1 MGRRAAMEPPGEGAG
16 GAAGGAVGGGEPG
29 GEAGPGGVVA
39 WTVDGEPLPAGEALR
54 SARWNLRFGCL
65 GLPWLWA
72 VNVWLYWPVLTKAGA
87 RAAAAAGGDLLQF
100 RQCVVRSALGA
111 GAAAATLLAWV
122 LAYQLGGP
130 GLLGERAYQ
139 KLDVVGAFY

>member
-1 MGRRAAMEPPGEGAG
+1 MLALAWA
-16 GAAGGAVGGGEPG
+16 
-29 GEAGPGGVVA
+29 VA
-39 WTVDGEPLPAGEALR
+39 WRELVLWEECMRALELVSPGAQPVLAAAPVGLEEPLPAEEALR
-54 SARWNLRFGCL
+54 SARRNLRFGCL

>member
-1 MGRRAAMEPPGEGAG
+1 M
-16 GAAGGAVGGGEPG
+16 
-29 GEAGPGGVVA
+29 A

-100 RQCVVRSALGA
+100 RLCVLRSALGA
-111 GAAAATLLAWV
+111 GAAAVALLAWV
-122 LAYQLGGP
+122 LAYQVGGP